1 MFSLMAV
8 QVDMCATS
16 SDNVRIHCHYFHE
29 FPFPIWRPKTG
40 SSYIF
45 ASNEDFW
52 KISNFSYMFSPMAV
66 PVHMCATSSYN
77 VRHPKKSNMAAG
89 KPEVVTSTLIVKI
102 FEQFQRVGLCL
113 HARPFQRTRQ
123 QYNTTTPDTRK
134 IQYGG
139 EKYGRN
145 QFLASVLDFLVS
157 DVVGRCSAH
166 VHWNGHVRKKY
177 T

>member
-1 MFSLMAV
+1 
-8 QVDMCATS
+8 
-16 SDNVRIHCHYFHE
+16 
-29 FPFPIWRPKTG
+29 
-40 SSYIF
+40 
-45 ASNEDFW
+45 
-52 KISNFSYMFSPMAV
+52 MAV

-102 FEQFQRVGLCL
+102 FEQFQRVWLCL
-113 HARPFQRTRQ
+113 HARSFQPTRQ

-139 EKYGRN
+139 EKYGSN

-166 VHWNGHVRKKY
+166 VHWNGHVRKNIPSLWNFKNILIRSGNITTSGFRPPY
-177 T
+177 WIFVCRPCRALSGGIATAAIGVAVP